1 MIYDWIFMI
10 YDCLITGRGPISIGK
25 RFLAGLILLCFVFV
39 SELWAAS
46 INLFVDDKMPQ
57 AVFAAGDI
65 RAALKTKGHSI
76 RQLHLSQLGRVTDG
90 VRIVLFLKSNDNIIS
105 VMQSEGAGL
114 PGDLKSEGYS
124 IRTSSRA
131 GRTAYWVAG
140 VDTGGVMYGGLEL
153 AEVIRVNGLE
163 GVKDVDQNPY
173 IPMRGTKFNIPLDV
187 RTPSYTDLCDAGQNN
202 IAGMWSFEFW
212 KEYIDNLARYRYNF
226 ISLWS
231 LHPFPSLVK
240 VPDYPD
246 VALDDVKRSTVK
258 WRENYDLSG
267 RGFDNPEIVNNV
279 EILKK
284 MTIDEKIEFWRKVMR
299 YAKDRNIDFYVVT
312 WNIFV
317 NGTEGKYG
325 ITDDINNETTIDYF
339 RKSVKQMFL
348 TYPDLVGIG
357 LTTGEN
363 MPNATFQQKEDWAF
377 KTYAQGLLDAAE
389 AQPGRKFTFIH
400 RQHQT
405 GAKDIARKFGPLIEH
420 KNIEFIFSF
429 KYAKAH
435 VYSSTTQT
443 YHPGFVKDIQSEGNL
458 RTIWTLRNDDVYHF
472 RWGAP
477 DFVREFI
484 KNIPYDVSRGFY
496 FGSDQYIWGREF
508 MSTEPETPRQIEI
521 VKHWYHW
528 MIWGR
533 LGYDPDLGNERFI
546 DIIRQRFTNI
556 SGLDLFTAWQHASMV
571 YPLTTG
577 FHWGSLDFQ
586 WYIEA
591 CKSRPEPA
599 QTESG
604 FHDVNRFITL
614 PPHPGTD
621 NISIPDYV
629 KAVTEAKPF
638 SGTTPIEVSEMIHN
652 HADKALAILGRLEH
666 GDDKELRLTLGDI
679 RAMAYMGKYYA
690 HKIRGATELA
700 LFRETGKKEHQKAA
714 IEQLT
719 SAAKFW
725 QLYTSA
731 ALSQYKNPLWTNR
744 VGYCDWQALSKE
756 VLNDIKIAGADPA
769 SR

>member
-1 MIYDWIFMI
+1 MI
-10 YDCLITGRGPISIGK
+10 YDCVINMRGSISIRR
-25 RFLAGLILLCFVFV
+25 RFLAGFILLCFVFV
-39 SELWAAS
+39 SECWAAS
-46 INLFVDDKMPQ
+46 VNLLFDDKMPQ

-65 RAALKTKGHSI
+65 QVALKTRGHSV
-76 RQLHLSQLGRVTDG
+76 RQLHLSQISQVTDS
-90 VRIVLFLKSNDNIIS
+90 VRIVLSLKSNSNIINM
-105 VMQSEGAGL
+105 MQSEGARL

-124 IRTSSRA
+124 IRTSSKA
-131 GRTAYWVAG
+131 GQTNYWIVGA
-140 VDTGGVMYGGLEL
+140 DSGGVMYGGLEL
-153 AEVIRVNGLE
+153 AEIIRVDGLD
-163 GVKDVDQNPY
+163 GIRDIDHNPY
-173 IPMRGTKFNIPLDV
+173 MAMRGTKFNIPLDV
-187 RTPSYTDLCDAGQNN
+187 RTPSYTDMCDAAQNN
-202 IAGMWSFEFW
+202 IAEMWSFDFW

-240 VPDYPD
+240 VPDYPN

-267 RGFDNPEIVNNV
+267 RGFDSPEIINNV
-279 EILKK
+279 EISKK

-325 ITDDINNETTIDYF
+325 ITDDINNETTVDYF

-348 TYPDLVGIG
+348 TYPDLAGIG

-363 MPNATFQQKEDWAF
+363 MPKATFQQKEDWAF
-377 KTYAQGLLDAAE
+377 KTYAQGVLDAAE
-389 AQPGRKFTFIH
+389 EQPGRKFTFIH

-405 GAKDIARKFGPLIEH
+405 GAKDIARRFKPLIDH

-435 VYSSTTQT
+435 VYSSTKQP
-443 YHPGFVKDIQSEGNL
+443 YHPGFVKDIQDEGNL
-458 RTIWTLRNDDVYHF
+458 KTIWTLRNDDVYHF

-496 FGSDQYIWGREF
+496 LGSDQYIWGREF
-508 MSTEPETPRQIEI
+508 MSIEPEKPRQIEI

-533 LGYDPDLGNERFI
+533 LGYNPNLSNERFI
-546 DIIRQRFTNI
+546 NIIQQRFPNV
-556 SGLDLFTAWQHASMV
+556 SGRDLFTAWQHASMV

-591 CKSRPEPA
+591 CKSRPGPA

-614 PPHPGTD
+614 PPHKGTD

-629 KAVTEAKPF
+629 KAVIEEKPL
-638 SGTTPIEVSEMIHN
+638 SGTTPIEVSDKIHS
-652 HADKALAILGRLEH
+652 HADKALEILERLKH
-666 GDDKELRLTLGDI
+666 GGDKELRLTLGDI

-700 LFRETGKKEHQKAA
+700 LFRETQKKKHQKAA
-714 IEQLT
+714 IDELT
-719 SAAKFW
+719 SAARFW
-725 QLYTSA
+725 QLYTST

-744 VGYCDWQALSKE
+744 VGYCNWQALSKE
-756 VLNDIKIAGADPA
+756 VLNDIKIADGD
-769 SR
+769 STTR